1 MDADEASGQ
10 PRTPSQP
17 PIGTD
22 PLTST
27 MPSLMINFWIEL
39 TLLAV
44 LACLLIYGIFDTRF
58 QLAIRTGAA
67 AVALLKRNSRR
78 LWVLIAG
85 TSVILVGIAISPL
98 PGPGLSVLGP
108 LGLAILASEFVWA
121 RKLTR
126 EIKERSGPMRKVTQR
141 VADATPR
148 WIVIPVCLLYWSA
161 AVSIAIWTPTPSL
174 VLWPAASILFTPVF
188 LWAHLVV
195 RAARGRRGSRVVP
208 THQSD
213 ATG

>member
-1 MDADEASGQ
+1 MF
-10 PRTPSQP
+10 
-17 PIGTD
+17 
-22 PLTST
+22 
-27 MPSLMINFWIEL
+27 NFWLEL

-67 AVALLKRNSRR
+67 AVVLLKQNARR
-78 LWVLIAG
+78 LWILIAG

-121 RKLTR
+121 RKLTC
-126 EIKERSGPMRKVTQR
+126 EIKERSAPMYKATQR

-148 WIVIPVCLLYWSA
+148 WIVIPVCVMYWSV
-161 AVSIAIWTPTPSL
+161 AVLVAVWTPIPSL

-188 LWAHLVV
+188 LWAHLVL
-195 RAARGRRGSRVVP
+195 RAARGSRGPRVNP
-208 THQSD
+208 TPGSD
-213 ATG
+213 STG